1 MKMTT
6 FLDMDSQF
14 SELDQSKYIL
24 LSVPYDK
31 TSTFQ
36 KGADLGPQAIL
47 DASDSIELYDVVT
60 DNEAY
65 IAGIYTDD
73 FQYNFDTPEAMVQSV
88 YDRVKHFLNQKKT
101 VGLLGGEHSVSVGAI
116 KALSE
121 KYHQLSVLQIDA
133 HADLREE
140 YHDSPYNHACVMRRA
155 QEYANVVQ
163 VGIRSVCSEERE
175 FIVPEN
181 MFYAH
186 EIRKNPNWIDQVINK
201 LSDYVYL
208 TIDLD
213 GFDPS
218 IVPGTGTPLPGGLS
232 WYEVN
237 DLLEQLFTR
246 KKVVA
251 FDVVELC
258 PQPDDKT
265 SDVLAAVLVYR
276 IISWMEKV
284 RTADGRLRSAD

>member
-1 MKMTT
+1 MTT
-6 FLDMDSQF
+6 FLDMDTQY
-14 SELDQSKYIL
+14 SELDQSRYVL

-36 KGADLGPQAIL
+36 KGADQGPQAIL

-65 IAGIYTDD
+65 TAGIFTDNHT
-73 FQYNFDTPEAMVQSV
+73 YNFDTPEAMVQSV
-88 YDRVKHFLNQKKT
+88 YDRVKYFLNHKKT
-101 VGLLGGEHSVSVGAI
+101 IGLLGGEHSVSVGAI
-116 KALSE
+116 RALSE

-218 IVPGTGTPLPGGLS
+218 VVPATGTPLPGGLS

-237 DLLEQLFTR
+237 DLLEKLFTQR
-246 KKVVA
+246 KVVA

-276 IISWMEKV
+276 IISWME
-284 RTADGRLRSAD
+284 RLRTKD

>member
-6 FLDMDSQF
+6 FLDMDPQF
-14 SELDQSKYIL
+14 SELDQSKYVL

-65 IAGIYTDD
+65 TAGIYTDD

-121 KYHQLSVLQIDA
+121 KYHQLSILQIDA

-186 EIRKNPNWIDQVINK
+186 EIRKNPNWIDQAINK

-276 IISWMEKV
+276 IISWMEKI
-284 RTADGRLRSAD
+284 RTAEGRLRSAD

>member
-6 FLDMDSQF
+6 FLDMDPQF
-14 SELDQSKYIL
+14 SELDQSKYVL

-65 IAGIYTDD
+65 TAGIYTDD

-121 KYHQLSVLQIDA
+121 KYHQLSILQIDA

>member
-6 FLDMDSQF
+6 FLDMDPQF
-14 SELDQSKYIL
+14 SELEQANYVL
-24 LSVPYDK
+24 LPVPYDK

-36 KGADLGPQAIL
+36 KGADKGPQAIL

-60 DNEAY
+60 ENEAY
-65 IAGIYTDD
+65 TAGIYTDD
-73 FQYNFDTPEAMVQSV
+73 FQYNFDTPDAMVQSV
-88 YDRVKHFLNQKKT
+88 YDRVKYFLNQKKT
-101 VGLLGGEHSVSVGAI
+101 VGLLGGEHSISIGAI

-133 HADLREE
+133 HADLRDE
-140 YHDSPYNHACVMRRA
+140 YHNSKFNHACVMRRA

-186 EIRKNPNWIDQVINK
+186 EIQKDTNWINEVINK

-218 IVPGTGTPLPGGLS
+218 VVPGTGTPLPGGLS

-237 DLLEQLFTR
+237 DLLEKLFIQR
-246 KKVVA
+246 KVVA

-258 PQPDDKT
+258 PQQDDKT
-265 SDVLAAVLVYR
+265 SDVIAAVLVYR
-276 IISWMEKV
+276 IISWMEKFKSSSPS
-284 RTADGRLRSAD
+284 LELPH

>member
-6 FLDMDSQF
+6 FLDMDPQF
-14 SELDQSKYIL
+14 SELDQSKYVL

>member
-1 MKMTT
+1 MMKMTT
-6 FLDMDSQF
+6 FLDMDPQF
-14 SELDQSKYIL
+14 SKLEQAQYVL
-24 LSVPYDK
+24 LPIPYDK

-36 KGADLGPQAIL
+36 KGANKGPQAIL

-60 DNEAY
+60 ENEAY
-65 IAGIYTDD
+65 SAGIYTDD
-73 FQYNFDTPEAMVQSV
+73 FLYNFETPDAMVQSV
-88 YDRVKHFLNQKKT
+88 YDRVKTFLNLKKT
-101 VGLLGGEHSVSVGAI
+101 VGLLGGEHSVSIGAI
-116 KALSE
+116 RALSE

-140 YHDSPYNHACVMRRA
+140 YQHSKFNHACVMRRA

-163 VGIRSVCSEERE
+163 VGIRSVCREEQE

-186 EIRKNPNWIDQVINK
+186 EIQKKPNWIDEVISK

-232 WYEVN
+232 WYEVT
-237 DLLEQLFTR
+237 DLLEKLFSQR
-246 KKVVA
+246 KVVA

-258 PQPDDKT
+258 PQQDDKT

-276 IISWMEKV
+276 IISWMEKEKRQ
-284 RTADGRLRSAD
+284 RTTDY

>member
-1 MKMTT
+1 MTT
-6 FLDMDSQF
+6 FLDMDPQF
-14 SELDQSKYIL
+14 SELEQAQYVL
-24 LSVPYDK
+24 LPVPYDK

-36 KGADLGPQAIL
+36 KGADKGPQAIL

-65 IAGIYTDD
+65 TAGIFTDD
-73 FQYNFDTPEAMVQSV
+73 HIYNFDTPEDMVQSV
-88 YDRVKHFLNQKKT
+88 YDRVKYFLNQKKT
-101 VGLLGGEHSVSVGAI
+101 VALLGGEHSISIGAI
-116 KALSE
+116 KAFSE

-163 VGIRSVCSEERE
+163 VGIRNVCSEERE
-175 FIVPEN
+175 YIVPEN

-186 EIRKNPNWIDQVINK
+186 EIKKNPNWIDQIINK

-218 IVPGTGTPLPGGLS
+218 VVPATGTPLPGGLS

-237 DLLEQLFTR
+237 DLLEKLFTHR
-246 KKVVA
+246 KVVA

-258 PQPDDKT
+258 PQQDDKT

-276 IISWMEKV
+276 IISWMEKL
-284 RTADGRLRSAD
+284 RTKE

>member
-6 FLDMDSQF
+6 FLDMDPQF
-14 SELDQSKYIL
+14 SELDQSKYVL

-65 IAGIYTDD
+65 TAGIYTDD

-121 KYHQLSVLQIDA
+121 KYHQLSILQIDA

-186 EIRKNPNWIDQVINK
+186 EIRKNPNWIDQAINK

-276 IISWMEKV
+276 IISWMEKI

>member
-6 FLDMDSQF
+6 FLDMDPPF
-14 SELDQSKYIL
+14 SELEQAQYVL
-24 LSVPYDK
+24 LPVPYDK

-36 KGADLGPQAIL
+36 KGADKGPQAIL

-65 IAGIYTDD
+65 TAGIFTDD
-73 FQYNFDTPEAMVQSV
+73 HIYNFDTPEDMVQSV
-88 YDRVKHFLNQKKT
+88 YDRVKYFLNQKKT
-101 VGLLGGEHSVSVGAI
+101 VALLGGEHSISIGAI
-116 KALSE
+116 KAFSE

-163 VGIRSVCSEERE
+163 VGIRNVCSEERE
-175 FIVPEN
+175 YIVPEN

-186 EIRKNPNWIDQVINK
+186 EIKKNPNWIDLIINK

-218 IVPGTGTPLPGGLS
+218 VVPATGTPLPGGLS

-237 DLLEQLFTR
+237 DLLEKLFTHR
-246 KKVVA
+246 KVVA

-258 PQPDDKT
+258 PQQDDKT

-276 IISWMEKV
+276 IISWMEKL
-284 RTADGRLRSAD
+284 RTKE

>member
-1 MKMTT
+1 MMKMTT
-6 FLDMDSQF
+6 FLDMDPQYSD
-14 SELDQSKYIL
+14 LDQSKYVL

-65 IAGIYTDD
+65 TAGIYTDD

-101 VGLLGGEHSVSVGAI
+101 VGLLGGEHSVSIGAI
-116 KALSE
+116 RALSE

-186 EIRKNPNWIDQVINK
+186 QIRKNTNWIDQVINK

-265 SDVLAAVLVYR
+265 SDVLGAVLVYR
-276 IISWMEKV
+276 IISWIEKI
-284 RTADGRLRSAD
+284 RTKD

>member
-6 FLDMDSQF
+6 FLDMDPQF
-14 SELDQSKYIL
+14 SELDQSKYVL

-65 IAGIYTDD
+65 TAGINTDD

-284 RTADGRLRSAD
+284 MTADGRLRSAD

>member
-6 FLDMDSQF
+6 FLDMDPQF
-14 SELDQSKYIL
+14 SELEQAQYVL
-24 LSVPYDK
+24 LPVPYDK

-36 KGADLGPQAIL
+36 KGADKGPQAIL

-65 IAGIYTDD
+65 TAGIFTDD
-73 FQYNFDTPEAMVQSV
+73 HIYNFDTPEDMVQSV
-88 YDRVKHFLNQKKT
+88 YDRVKYFLNQKKT
-101 VGLLGGEHSVSVGAI
+101 VALLGGEHSISIGAI
-116 KALSE
+116 KAFSE

-163 VGIRSVCSEERE
+163 VGIRNVCSEERE
-175 FIVPEN
+175 YIVPEN

-186 EIRKNPNWIDQVINK
+186 EIKKNPNWIDQIINK

-218 IVPGTGTPLPGGLS
+218 VVPATGTPLPGGLS

-237 DLLEQLFTR
+237 DLLEKLFTQR
-246 KKVVA
+246 KVVA

-258 PQPDDKT
+258 PQQDDKT

-276 IISWMEKV
+276 IISWMEKL
-284 RTADGRLRSAD
+284 RTKE

>member
-6 FLDMDSQF
+6 FLDMDPQF
-14 SELDQSKYIL
+14 SELDQSKYVL

-65 IAGIYTDD
+65 TAGIYTDD

-246 KKVVA
+246 KRVVA

-276 IISWMEKV
+276 IISWMEKI
-284 RTADGRLRSAD
+284 RTKD

>member
-6 FLDMDSQF
+6 FLDMDPQF
-14 SELDQSKYIL
+14 SELEQAQYVL
-24 LSVPYDK
+24 LPVPYDK

-36 KGADLGPQAIL
+36 KGADKGPQAIL

-60 DNEAY
+60 ENEAY
-65 IAGIYTDD
+65 TVGVYTDN

-88 YDRVKHFLNQKKT
+88 YDRVKYFLNQKKT
-101 VGLLGGEHSVSVGAI
+101 VALLGGEHSISIGAI
-116 KALSE
+116 KAFSE

-133 HADLREE
+133 HADLREQ

-155 QEYANVVQ
+155 QEYGNVVQ
-163 VGIRSVCSEERE
+163 VGIRNVCSEERE
-175 FIVPEN
+175 YIVPEN

-186 EIRKNPNWIDQVINK
+186 EIKKNPNWIDQVISK

-218 IVPGTGTPLPGGLS
+218 VVPATGTPLPGGLS

-237 DLLEQLFTR
+237 DLLEKLFTQR
-246 KKVVA
+246 NVVA

-258 PQPDDKT
+258 PQQDDKT

-276 IISWMEKV
+276 IISWMEKL
-284 RTADGRLRSAD
+284 RTKGIPKT